1 MQEVK
6 KIPTIVLNGF
16 LGSGKTTLF
25 RNLLAQSKK
34 LEIPVNA
41 IVNDMSEL
49 DVDGELLGSTGAVEQ
64 NSQILVSISN
74 CVLSSKRG
82 IQKLD
87 KAIKKLLANQ
97 NPKLIVIETS
107 GSCHPLPL
115 IEYFK
120 SQNKVKLSAVFALV
134 DSLMLHQDFD
144 DGKALILRMQ
154 DNMAAGERDTVNL
167 LVEQMMFSSHVF
179 LTKTDRIIESE
190 LSSITKV
197 ISNINPF
204 AAVQSVH
211 FGKVDIKSLF
221 HLQEYNYFNVAQLIE
236 ELKPILDSDTL
247 NERPYDLATRVIKDD
262 RPFHPD
268 RLWSVCHQYLD
279 QKIYRSKGFF
289 WLASRNKY
297 SILWNQA
304 AGGINLEIIGLWRT
318 GFVEDENS
326 GMSEEEIS
334 ILKDILEKEK
344 GRFGDRKCDL
354 TVIGDKSQV
363 DRFTKALKSCFLSDQ
378 EIELWNE
385 GHTFKDPWPKNMVQL
400 SD

>member
-120 SQNKVKLSAVFALV
+120 SQNN
-134 DSLMLHQDFD
+134 D
-144 DGKALILRMQ
+144 
-154 DNMAAGERDTVNL
+154 
-167 LVEQMMFSSHVF
+167 
-179 LTKTDRIIESE
+179 
-190 LSSITKV
+190 
-197 ISNINPF
+197 
-204 AAVQSVH
+204 
-211 FGKVDIKSLF
+211 
-221 HLQEYNYFNVAQLIE
+221 
-236 ELKPILDSDTL
+236 
-247 NERPYDLATRVIKDD
+247 
-262 RPFHPD
+262 
-268 RLWSVCHQYLD
+268 QYLY
-279 QKIYRSKGFF
+279 ISCS
-289 WLASRNKY
+289 SRAR
-297 SILWNQA
+297 I
-304 AGGINLEIIGLWRT
+304 T
-318 GFVEDENS
+318 
-326 GMSEEEIS
+326 
-334 ILKDILEKEK
+334 
-344 GRFGDRKCDL
+344 
-354 TVIGDKSQV
+354 
-363 DRFTKALKSCFLSDQ
+363 
-378 EIELWNE
+378 
-385 GHTFKDPWPKNMVQL
+385 
-400 SD
+400 

>member
-6 KIPTIVLNGF
+6 KIPIIVLNGF

-74 CVLSSKRG
+74 CVLSSKKG
-82 IQKLD
+82 IRKLD

-120 SQNKVKLSAVFALV
+120 NQNKVKLSAVFALV
-134 DSLMLHQDFD
+134 DSLMLQQDFD
-144 DGKALILRMQ
+144 DGKTLIPRMQ
-154 DNMAAGERDTVNL
+154 NNMTAGKRDTVNL

-179 LTKTDRIIESE
+179 MTKTDRIIERKI
-190 LSSITKV
+190 SSITEV
-197 ISNINPF
+197 INNINPF

-221 HLQEYNYFNVAQLIE
+221 HLHEYNYFNVAQLID

-247 NERPYDLATRVIKDD
+247 NERPYNLATRVIKDD
-262 RPFHPD
+262 RPFHPE

-289 WLASRNKY
+289 WLATRDKY

-304 AGGINLEIIGLWRT
+304 AGGINLEIVGLWRA

-326 GMSEEEIS
+326 GMSEDEIS
-334 ILKDILEKEK
+334 MLKDMLKKEK
-344 GRFGDRKCDL
+344 GRFGDRKCDI

-363 DRFTKALKSCFLSDQ
+363 DRFTEALQSCFLSDK
-378 EIELWNE
+378 EIAIWNA
-385 GHTFKDPWPKNMVQL
+385 GHTFNDPWPKNMVQL

>member
-1 MQEVK
+1 MQTVK
-6 KIPTIVLNGF
+6 KTPVIVLNGF

-34 LEIPVNA
+34 IEIPINA

-87 KAIKKLLANQ
+87 TAIKKLLANQ

-120 SQNKVKLSAVFALV
+120 NQNKVKLSAVFALV

-144 DGKALILRMQ
+144 DGKALISRMQ
-154 DNMAAGERDTVNL
+154 NNMATGKRDTVNL

-179 LTKTDRIIESE
+179 MTKTDRIIESKI
-190 LSSITKV
+190 SSITEV
-197 ISNINPF
+197 INNINPF

-221 HLQEYNYFNVAQLIE
+221 HLHEYNYFNVAQLID

-247 NERPYDLATRVIKDD
+247 NERPYNLATRVIKDD
-262 RPFHPD
+262 RPFHPE

-289 WLASRNKY
+289 WLATRDKY

-304 AGGINLEIIGLWRT
+304 AGGINLEIVGLWRT

-334 ILKDILEKEK
+334 MLKEMLKKEK
-344 GRFGDRKCDL
+344 GRFGDRKCDI

-363 DRFTKALKSCFLSDQ
+363 DRFTEALQSCFLSDK
-378 EIELWNE
+378 EIAIWNA
-385 GHTFKDPWPKNMVQL
+385 GHTFNDPWPKNMVQL

>member
-6 KIPTIVLNGF
+6 KIPIIVLNGF

-74 CVLSSKRG
+74 CVLSSKKG
-82 IQKLD
+82 IRKLD
-87 KAIKKLLANQ
+87 KAIKNLLANQ

-120 SQNKVKLSAVFALV
+120 NQNTVKLSAVFALV
-134 DSLMLHQDFD
+134 DSHMLHQDFD
-144 DGKALILRMQ
+144 DGKALIPRMQ
-154 DNMAAGERDTVNL
+154 NNMTAGKRDTVNL

-179 LTKTDRIIESE
+179 MTKTDRIIERKI
-190 LSSITKV
+190 SSITEV
-197 ISNINPF
+197 INNINPF

-221 HLQEYNYFNVAQLIE
+221 HLHEYNYFNVAQLID
-236 ELKPILDSDTL
+236 ELKPILDSDTR
-247 NERPYDLATRVIKDD
+247 NERPYNLATRVIKDD
-262 RPFHPD
+262 RPFHPE

-289 WLASRNKY
+289 WLATRDKY

-304 AGGINLEIIGLWRT
+304 AGGINLEIVGLWRT

-334 ILKDILEKEK
+334 ILKDMLKKEK
-344 GRFGDRKCDL
+344 GRFGDRKCDI

-363 DRFTKALKSCFLSDQ
+363 DRFTEALQSCFLSDK
-378 EIELWNE
+378 EIDIWNA
-385 GHTFKDPWPKNMVQL
+385 GHTFNDPWPKNMVQL

>member
-6 KIPTIVLNGF
+6 KIPIIVLNGF

-41 IVNDMSEL
+41 IVKDMSEL
-49 DVDGELLGSTGAVEQ
+49 DVDGELLGSTGAVEE

-74 CVLSSKRG
+74 CVLSSKKG
-82 IQKLD
+82 IRKLD

-120 SQNKVKLSAVFALV
+120 NQNKVKLSAVFALV

-144 DGKALILRMQ
+144 DGKALIPRMQ
-154 DNMAAGERDTVNL
+154 NNMTAGKRDTVNL

-179 LTKTDRIIESE
+179 MTKTDRIIESKI
-190 LSSITKV
+190 SSITEV
-197 ISNINPF
+197 INNINPF

-221 HLQEYNYFNVAQLIE
+221 HLQEYNYFNVTQLID

-247 NERPYDLATRVIKDD
+247 NERPYNLATRVIKDD
-262 RPFHPD
+262 RPFHPE

-289 WLASRNKY
+289 WLATRDKY

-304 AGGINLEIIGLWRT
+304 AGGINLEIVGLWRT

-334 ILKDILEKEK
+334 MLKEMLKKEK
-344 GRFGDRKCDL
+344 GRFGDRKCDI

-363 DRFTKALKSCFLSDQ
+363 DRFTEALQSCFLSDK
-378 EIELWNE
+378 EIAIWNA
-385 GHTFKDPWPKNMVQL
+385 GHTFNDPWPKNMVQL